1 MHDTSVAQGGV
12 TNLRGTKRNSHIPD
26 PQLSENA
33 EGQAQKGRNSDSDDD
48 PTPLTRAI
56 RRHKPLEEAKP
67 TNLRFYGGAWHDVL
81 VMAKNIYRLAI
92 HADGQNPFPERNDP
106 NLDAA
111 HDSLFEATNQLSREA
126 KEAIDRASGK
136 FNFFVSLYIVH

>member
-12 TNLRGTKRNSHIPD
+12 TNLRGTKHNSQIPD

-48 PTPLTRAI
+48 PAPPIRAI

-67 TNLRFYGGAWHDVL
+67 TNLRFYDGVWHDAL
-81 VMAKNIYRLAI
+81 VAAKNIYRFSI
-92 HADGQNPFPERNDP
+92 HADGQNPFPECNDP